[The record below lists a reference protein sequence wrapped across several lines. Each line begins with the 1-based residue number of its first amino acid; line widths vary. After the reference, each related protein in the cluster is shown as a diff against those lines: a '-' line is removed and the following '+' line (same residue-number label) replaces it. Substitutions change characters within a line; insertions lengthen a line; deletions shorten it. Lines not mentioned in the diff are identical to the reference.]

1 MNTLRSLW
9 RLLDARQR
17 RRLLWLQLVAVLM
30 ACSTVVGIAALTP
43 FLMVLADP
51 TLIEKNAAL
60 AWLFE
65 ALHFSSRE
73 SFLVALGAGFVI
85 VVFIGSVIG
94 LLGTNALV
102 RFALDVGDGLHAALL
117 DEYLH
122 RGLQFH
128 ARIGAAT
135 LFNRVVYA
143 INRVATGMLEGTM
156 LLIASATQVL
166 FIVATICFVNPWLA
180 ALAALWIGGTYLLSY
195 ALARR
200 RLHRNGLL
208 ETAHLEARARHA
220 TESLAAIQEVQVL
233 GSQAHF
239 RAAFE
244 RACRAMSRIIASN
257 HAIAHLPRYVLEWV
271 TVAGLVVAALVV
283 SRGRDVSGWL
293 TELVF
298 LGFAAYRL
306 LPAIQSLFTAVVR
319 IRANVPMFEEVRD
332 DLHRALASDRSPA
345 SPGAQSWLDPP
356 RRSLRLED
364 ISFRYDDTGA
374 GLSAIDAEIACG
386 RIVGIVGPNGSGK
399 STLLAIVLGLLRP
412 SSGRLCVDGVEI
424 DDRGLR
430 AWQRWLAYVPQ
441 NPTLLDAT
449 LAENIAFGIAA
460 DQIDA
465 ARLTDA
471 VKMARLAPLVGELP
485 EGLNQ
490 RVGAQGLR
498 LSGGQRQRVA
508 IARALYRDSPVIVMD
523 EATSSLDGMTEA
535 EVLEV
540 LRELRGQ
547 RTILCVAHRPAVI
560 RACDELLLLD
570 GGALV
575 ARGDF
580 DSLVECSALF
590 RRLTGAAPALRSASA
605 GQGGAQ
611 GIRQGRAPERAPQP
625 RPGQAPAQG

>member
-1 MNTLRSLW
+1 MSTLRALW
-9 RLLDARQR
+9 GLLDARQR
-17 RRLLWLQLVAVLM
+17 RRVLWLQAVGVLM

-51 TLIEKNAAL
+51 TLIEKNTAL
-60 AWLFE
+60 AWLFDV
-65 ALHFSSRE
+65 LHFSARE
-73 SFLVALGAGFVI
+73 SFLVALGAGFVL
-85 VVFIGSVIG
+85 VVLMGSVIG

-102 RFALDVGDGLHAALL
+102 RFALEVGDGLHAALL

-128 ARIGAAT
+128 SQVGAAT

-143 INRVATGMLEGTM
+143 INRVATGMLEGSM
-156 LLIASATQVL
+156 LLVSSATQVL
-166 FIVATICFVNPWLA
+166 FIVATICFVSPWLA

-208 ETAHLEARARHA
+208 ETAHLEARARFA
-220 TESLAAIQEVQVL
+220 TESLAGIQEVQVL
-233 GSQAHF
+233 GAQAHF
-239 RAAFE
+239 RAGFE
-244 RACRAMSRIIASN
+244 RACRAISQVVAGN

-293 TELVF
+293 AELAF

-319 IRANVPMFEEVRD
+319 IRSNVPMFEEVRV
-332 DLHRALASDRSPA
+332 DLQRALASGRVARADAGP
-345 SPGAQSWLDPP
+345 WLDAP
-356 RRSLRLED
+356 RMGLRLD
-364 ISFRYDDTGA
+364 DVSFRYDAGGA
-374 GLSAIDAEIACG
+374 ALASISADIPCG

-412 SSGRLCVDGVEI
+412 SSGRLCIDGVEI
-424 DDRGLR
+424 DAQRLR

-449 LAENIAFGIAA
+449 LAENIAFGVAA
-460 DQIDA
+460 DRIDA
-465 ARLTDA
+465 ARLAAA
-471 VKMARLAPLVGELP
+471 VQMARLAPLVGELP
-485 EGLNQ
+485 HGLGQ
-490 RVGAQGLR
+490 RIGASGLR

-523 EATSSLDGMTEA
+523 EATSSLDGLTEA

-547 RTILCVAHRPAVI
+547 RTILCVAHRAAVI
-560 RACDELLLLD
+560 RACDHLLLLD
-570 GGALV
+570 AGALV
-575 ARGDF
+575 GTGDF
-580 DSLVECSALF
+580 DSLVESSALF
-590 RRLTGAAPALRSASA
+590 RRLTGAVPALRSTAA
-605 GQGGAQ
+605 GHGGAQ
-611 GIRQGRAPERAPQP
+611 GIRQGRSAERAPQP
-625 RPGQAPAQG
+625 SPGQAPAQG